1 MQKNPIIAF
10 LSGALCLAA
19 LGVFVLALS
28 CEVRF
33 RQLRQLQPRVASIQ
47 VTQNVIAALANEM
60 MEYSKR
66 NPAVD
71 QVLQQVGLKP
81 GKTAATPTTKPA
93 GK

>member
-1 MQKNPIIAF
+1 MQKNPLVAF

-19 LGVFVLALS
+19 LGVFVLAIS

-33 RQLRQLQPRVASIQ
+33 RQLRRLQPRVANIQ
-47 VTQNVIAALANEM
+47 MTQNVITSLANEM

-66 NPAVD
+66 NPVVD
-71 QVLQQVGLKP
+71 PILQQVGLKP
-81 GKTAATPTTKPA
+81 GKTAAPAKPS